1 MKGDQADSLR
11 NMVTHYREMRQMLV
25 VDDNTY
31 QCRVLTVTGGK
42 GGVGKTN
49 IAVNLSLVLAQCG
62 ARVLLLD
69 GDLGLANVDL
79 LLGLTPKFT
88 LEHVFRRKVSLADIV
103 VRGPVGLDIL
113 PGGSGL
119 AELADL
125 NSLEITRLLG
135 LLRILERDYDL
146 IVIDTAA
153 GIGEMVTRFAA
164 AANDVL
170 VVSTPEPTSMVDAYG
185 LLKTL
190 AEKGLHGRLRL
201 IVNMVRRADDDQRYY
216 RSLAATA
223 QTYLSQQLELLGS
236 IPYDPQIVR
245 AVTSHEPF
253 ALHHPTAKASRTLN
267 QIARTVLAEMQHEVK
282 TPDRKGFF
290 GRLLEIMR

>member
-11 NMVTHYREMRQMLV
+11 NLVIQYREMRQAVM

-31 QCRVLTVTGGK
+31 RCRVLTVTGGK

-62 ARVLLLD
+62 VRVLLLD

-88 LEHVFRRKVSLADIV
+88 LEHVFQRKVSLADIV

-190 AEKGLHGRLRL
+190 SEKGLHGRLRL
-201 IVNMVRRADDDQRYY
+201 IVNMVRHADDDQRYY

-223 QTYLSQQLELLGS
+223 QTYLNQQLELLGS
-236 IPYDPQIVR
+236 IPYDPHIIR
-245 AVTSHEPF
+245 AVTSHEPLV
-253 ALHHPTAKASRTLN
+253 LHQPSAKASRTLQ
-267 QIARTVLAEMQHEVK
+267 QIARTVLAEMPHEVK
-282 TPDRKGFF
+282 TPAGKGFF